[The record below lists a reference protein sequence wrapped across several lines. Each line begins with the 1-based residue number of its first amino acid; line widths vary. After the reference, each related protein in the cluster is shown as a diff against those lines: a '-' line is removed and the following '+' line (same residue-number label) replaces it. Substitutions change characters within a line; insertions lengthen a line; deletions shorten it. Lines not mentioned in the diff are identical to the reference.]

1 MDAPGSFTIEKKG
14 KKRVS
19 AKTTGKD
26 KARLSCLMSA
36 TASGVKLPVL
46 CVVPRKKRIDGILF
60 PEETVVIYE
69 TNGISW
75 IILRKL
81 KLKII
86 LFLKVLS
93 IQII

>member
-46 CVVPRKKRIDGILF
+46 CVVPKKKKNRWNI
-60 PEETVVIYE
+60 
-69 TNGISW
+69 IS
-75 IILRKL
+75 LRDCCDL
-81 KLKII
+81 
-86 LFLKVLS
+86 
-93 IQII
+93 